1 MFSGVCYK
9 NANTTRVYLSNKVA
23 IPEQLMNTASPI
35 LELCGESLYHRV
47 NETSLCKQITTL
59 KVTVKKV
66 FSLEEKAK
74 IYVSINFVAY

>member
-1 MFSGVCYK
+1 VFSGVCYK

-47 NETSLCKQITTL
+47 NETSLCKTNNDFKSNSKEGIQ
-59 KVTVKKV
+59 
-66 FSLEEKAK
+66 S
-74 IYVSINFVAY
+74 